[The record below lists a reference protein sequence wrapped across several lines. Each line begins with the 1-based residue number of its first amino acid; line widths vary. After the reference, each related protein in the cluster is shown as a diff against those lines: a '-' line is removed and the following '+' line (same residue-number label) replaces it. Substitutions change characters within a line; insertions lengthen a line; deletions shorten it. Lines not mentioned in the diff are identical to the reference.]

1 MGDLQII
8 ERDRAGNCMRH
19 SFEEFDHQ
27 PNEKAAQQYE
37 QPRYEAGRPI
47 GSVGAVAVV
56 HTVTLH
62 RSDRLILFDT

>member
-1 MGDLQII
+1 
-8 ERDRAGNCMRH
+8 MRH

-27 PNEKAAQQYE
+27 PNEKAAQQNQQYE